1 MFNYN
6 IVFTYLMQ
14 AQTVT
19 NLSKRQIKA
28 IPSLSKNYLADES
41 TLINQLLE
49 QANPGYEQRKNIK
62 KLANKLVENV
72 RGKIDQMDGVDAFM
86 KEYDLSSKEGI
97 VLMCMAEAL
106 LRIPDK
112 ATAEK
117 LIKDKLLDADWK
129 SHMGKSD
136 SMFVNA
142 STWGLMLTGKIIHVD
157 EDKKGF
163 SRIMD
168 KLLNKTGEPMVRTG
182 VYQAMKVMG
191 KQFVMG
197 RNIKEALKR
206 SQTKKH
212 RDYRFSFD
220 MLGEAALTQADANR
234 YLESYLNAIKAIAKG
249 NRKKS
254 IEDAAT
260 ISIKLS
266 ALHPRYEIANV
277 KRVLAELVPNV
288 KKIVDLAASLNVAVT
303 VDAEEADR
311 LELSLMV
318 FESVYSQCET
328 GYDGFG
334 LVVQAFQ
341 KRAVAVIDFLTHLAN
356 KYGHKIP
363 LRLVKGAYWDTEIKR
378 SQEQGLADY
387 PVFTR
392 KVNTDISYLAC
403 AQKLLLQRDKFY
415 PQFAT
420 HNANTV
426 AAVRVMAKDNL
437 GYEFQRLHGMGQA
450 LHQQSIDP
458 DGLNVPCR
466 VYAPVGSHEDL
477 LPYLVRRLLENG
489 ANTSFV
495 NRLVDLE
502 LDINDITKDPI
513 EVVRSHQDHRHP
525 QINLP
530 VDIFQPERKNSEGI
544 NLADVETLQNL
555 EKELELLNNQ
565 KLTATPLIPDYK
577 GDSQAKKV
585 FSPADLGFL
594 VGHCIDANKKDT
606 LLALDN
612 AQSAFPEWNATDVYK
627 RALMINKVADLM
639 QENQTMFMHLLR
651 HEAGK
656 SLADSISELK
666 EAIDFCR
673 YYAHHANDK
682 MANALKMP
690 GPTGESNFLIT
701 QGKGTFIC
709 ISPWNFPLAIYAGQI
724 VAALVTG
731 NCVIAKPAE
740 QTSIIGYYLA
750 CLIHQAGIPQS
761 VFQFVPGLGREIG
774 NTLCQSNKTTGVV
787 FTGSTQTAQ
796 VINKNLACRENAAIA
811 TLVAETG
818 GQNCMIAD
826 SSTLPEQLVKDV
838 IASAFVS
845 AGQRCSALRV
855 LYIQEDI
862 ANDTLKMLSGAM
874 DEMNICHPQNYASDV
889 GPLIDE
895 TSLNK
900 LNSHVK
906 FMQANGKLIKALK
919 VPNGLKGYY
928 FAPHAFEIDS
938 IKQLKGE
945 VFGPFLHVIRFKAKE
960 LDKVID
966 EINGTG
972 FGLTFGI
979 HSRINKT
986 IEYITNKIRVGNC
999 YINRSTIGAVVGV
1012 HPFGG
1017 MGLSGTG
1024 PKAGGPSYL
1033 ESFITE
1039 KTITNN
1045 IAAVGGNADL
1055 LEISEE

>member
-1 MFNYN
+1 VNN
-6 IVFTYLMQ
+6 SLTQ
-14 AQTVT
+14 A
-19 NLSKRQIKA
+19 LKA
-28 IPSLSKNYLADES
+28 IDFSQNYLADENV
-41 TLINQLLE
+41 LISQLLE
-49 QANPGYEQRKNIK
+49 QANPGYETRKEIK
-62 KLANKLVENV
+62 QLAIKLVENV
-72 RGKIDQMDGVDAFM
+72 RARIDEMDGVDAFM

-112 ATAEK
+112 DTAEK

-136 SMFVNA
+136 SLFVNA

-163 SRIMD
+163 AKIFD
-168 KLLNKTGEPMVRTG
+168 KLINRTGEPMVRTG

-197 RNIKEALKR
+197 RTIKEALKR
-206 SQTKKH
+206 AQTKKH
-212 RDYRFSFD
+212 QEYRFSFD
-220 MLGEAALTQADANR
+220 MLGEAALTQGDADR
-234 YLESYLNAIKAIAKG
+234 YLESYLRAIKAIAKA
-249 NRKKS
+249 NNKKPL
-254 IEDAAT
+254 EDAAT

-277 KRVLAELVPNV
+277 KRVLAELVPSV
-288 KKIVDLAASLNVAVT
+288 QKIVDLATSLNVAVT

-318 FESVYSQCET
+318 FERVYSQSKT

-341 KRAVAVIDFLTHLAN
+341 KRASCVIDYLATLAD
-356 KYGHKIP
+356 KHGHKIP

-378 SQEQGLADY
+378 SQEQGLTDY

-403 AQKLLLQRDKFY
+403 ARKLLAQREKFY

-426 AAVRVMAKDNL
+426 AAVRVIADDNI

-450 LHQQSIDP
+450 LHQQSIDRA
-458 DGLNVPCR
+458 GLNVPCR

-502 LDINDITKDPI
+502 LDVDDITKDPI
-513 EVVRSHQDHRHP
+513 EVVRAHASHRHP
-525 QINLP
+525 QIPLP
-530 VDIFQPERKNSEGI
+530 EDIFQPERNNSMGI
-544 NLADVETLQNL
+544 NLADVATLNQL
-555 EKELELLNNQ
+555 EGRLDKLKTQ
-565 KLTATPLIPDYK
+565 KITATPLIPGYK
-577 GDSQAKKV
+577 GPATGKDV
-585 FSPADLGFL
+585 YSPADRDFL
-594 VGHCIDANKKDT
+594 VGHCIDAGTQDVQ
-606 LLALDN
+606 LALGN
-612 AQSAFPEWNATDVYK
+612 AQTAFAQWNNQAINA
-627 RALMINKVADLM
+627 RAKAINKVADLM
-639 QENQTMFMHLLR
+639 QENQDMLLYLLR

-656 SLADSISELK
+656 SLTDSISELK

-673 YYAHHANDK
+673 YYAYHANKSMSD
-682 MANALKMP
+682 ALKMP
-690 GPTGESNFLIT
+690 GPTGESNFLSL

-709 ISPWNFPLAIYAGQI
+709 ISPWNFPLAIYMGQV

-740 QTSIIGYYLA
+740 QTSIIAYYLA
-750 CLIHQAGIPQS
+750 CLIHQAGVPQM

-796 VINKNLACRENAAIA
+796 IINKNLANRENAAIA
-811 TLVAETG
+811 TLIAETG

-826 SSTLPEQLVKDV
+826 SSALPEQLVKDV

-845 AGQRCSALRV
+845 AGQRCSALRI
-855 LYIQEDI
+855 LFIQKDI
-862 ANDTLKMLSGAM
+862 ADNVLTMLAGAM
-874 DEMNICHPQNYASDV
+874 EQMNIDHPRHYSSDV
-889 GPLIDE
+889 GPLIDQA
-895 TSLNK
+895 SLDK
-900 LNSHVK
+900 LNTHVDY
-906 FMQANGKLIKALK
+906 MQQKGRLIKALK
-919 VPNGLKGYY
+919 VPENLNGYY

-938 IKQLKGE
+938 IDLLSE
-945 VFGPFLHVIRFKAKE
+945 EIFGPFLHVIRYDAKH
-960 LDKVID
+960 LDQVI
-966 EINGTG
+966 EAINNTG
-972 FGLTFGI
+972 YGLTFGV

-986 IEYITNKIRVGNC
+986 IEHIATRIRVGNC

-1024 PKAGGPSYL
+1024 PKAGGPHYL
-1033 ESFITE
+1033 HSFMSE

>member
-1 MFNYN
+1 MNN
-6 IVFTYLMQ
+6 SSTQ
-14 AQTVT
+14 AL
-19 NLSKRQIKA
+19 NA
-28 IPSLSKNYLADES
+28 IDFSQNYLADENI
-41 TLINQLLE
+41 LISQLLE
-49 QANPGYEQRKNIK
+49 QANPGYEKRQAIK
-62 KLANKLVENV
+62 QLAIKLVENV
-72 RGKIDQMDGVDAFM
+72 RARIDEMDGVDAFM

-112 ATAEK
+112 DTAEK

-136 SMFVNA
+136 SLFVNA

-163 SRIMD
+163 AKIFD
-168 KLLNKTGEPMVRTG
+168 KLINRTGEPMVRTG

-197 RNIKEALKR
+197 RTIKEALKR
-206 SQTKKH
+206 AQTAKH
-212 RDYRFSFD
+212 QAYRFSFD
-220 MLGEAALTQADANR
+220 MLGEAALTQGDADR
-234 YLESYLNAIKAIAKG
+234 YLQSYLRAIKAIASANNK
-249 NRKKS
+249 
-254 IEDAAT
+254 IPPEDAAT

-277 KRVLAELVPNV
+277 KRVLAELVPSV
-288 KKIVDLAASLNVAVT
+288 QKIVDLATSLNVAVT

-318 FESVYSQCET
+318 FEQVYSQSKT

-341 KRAVAVIDFLTHLAN
+341 KRASCVIDYLASLVD
-356 KYGHKIP
+356 KHGHKIP

-378 SQEQGLADY
+378 SQEGGLTDY

-403 AQKLLLQRDKFY
+403 ARKLLAQREKFY

-426 AAVRVMAKDNL
+426 AAVRVMANDNI

-458 DGLNVPCR
+458 VGLNVPCR

-502 LDINDITKDPI
+502 LDVNDITKDPI
-513 EVVRSHQDHRHP
+513 EVVRTHAHHRHP
-525 QINLP
+525 QIPLP
-530 VDIFQPERKNSEGI
+530 KDIFQPERDNSVGI
-544 NLADVETLQNL
+544 NLADVATLNQLEGRL
-555 EKELELLNNQ
+555 EKLKSQ
-565 KLTATPLIPDYK
+565 KITATPLIPGYK
-577 GDSQAKKV
+577 GSATGKDV
-585 FSPADLGFL
+585 YSPADLDFL
-594 VGHCIDANKKDT
+594 VGHCIDANAQDAQ
-606 LLALDN
+606 LALDN
-612 AQSAFPEWNATDVYK
+612 AHGAFAQWNNRAITDRVK
-627 RALMINKVADLM
+627 AINKVADLM
-639 QENQTMFMHLLR
+639 QENQDMLLYLLR

-656 SLADSISELK
+656 SLTDSISELK

-673 YYAHHANDK
+673 YYAYHANK
-682 MANALKMP
+682 SMSVALKMP
-690 GPTGESNFLIT
+690 GPTGESNFLSL

-709 ISPWNFPLAIYAGQI
+709 ISPWNFPLAIYMGQV

-740 QTSIIGYYLA
+740 QTSIIAYYLA
-750 CLIHQAGIPQS
+750 CLIHQAGVPQM

-796 VINKNLACRENAAIA
+796 IINKNLANRENAAIA

-826 SSTLPEQLVKDV
+826 SSALPEQLVKDV

-855 LYIQEDI
+855 LFIQKDI
-862 ANDTLKMLSGAM
+862 ADNVLTMLAGAM
-874 DEMNICHPQNYASDV
+874 EQMSIDHPGHYSSDV
-889 GPLIDE
+889 GPLIDQA
-895 TSLNK
+895 SLDK
-900 LNSHVK
+900 LNAHVDY
-906 FMQANGKLIKALK
+906 MQKKGSLIKALK
-919 VPNGLKGYY
+919 VPENLKGYY

-938 IKQLKGE
+938 IELLAE
-945 VFGPFLHVIRFKAKE
+945 EIFGPFLHVIRYDARH
-960 LDKVID
+960 LDQVI
-966 EINGTG
+966 EAINNTG
-972 FGLTFGI
+972 YGLTFGV
-979 HSRINKT
+979 HSRINNT
-986 IEYITNKIRVGNC
+986 IEHIATRIQVGNC

-1024 PKAGGPSYL
+1024 PKAGGPHYL
-1033 ESFITE
+1033 QSFMTE

>member
-1 MFNYN
+1 MNRTATGTITALEF
-6 IVFTYLMQ
+6 
-14 AQTVT
+14 
-19 NLSKRQIKA
+19 
-28 IPSLSKNYLADES
+28 SKNYLIDED

-49 QANPGYEQRKNIK
+49 QANPGYEKRKEIK
-62 KLANKLVENV
+62 SLAIKLVENV
-72 RGKIDQMDGVDAFM
+72 RARIDEMDGVDAFM

-112 ATAEK
+112 GTAEK

-136 SMFVNA
+136 STFVNA

-157 EDKKGF
+157 ENKKGLSKVF
-163 SRIMD
+163 D
-168 KLLNKTGEPMVRTG
+168 KLLNKTGEPAVRAG

-197 RNIKEALKR
+197 RTIKEALKR

-212 RDYRFSFD
+212 VDYRYSFD
-220 MLGEAALTQADANR
+220 MLGEAALTQADADR
-234 YLESYLNAIKAIAKG
+234 YLASYLRAIEAIAKA
-249 NRKKS
+249 NTKKS
-254 IEDAAT
+254 IEDAAS

-266 ALHPRYEIANV
+266 ALHPRYEIANIQQV
-277 KRVLAELVPNV
+277 MSELVPNV
-288 KKIVDLAASLNVAVT
+288 IKIVDLANQLNVAVT

-311 LELSLMV
+311 LEMSIMV
-318 FESVYSQCET
+318 FESVYTQLDPSYE
-328 GYDGFG
+328 GFG
-334 LVVQAFQ
+334 LVVQAFS
-341 KRAVAVIDFLTHLAN
+341 KRASGLIDFLTELAEKHN
-356 KYGHKIP
+356 RKIP

-378 SQEQGLADY
+378 SQEQGLDDY

-403 AQKLLLQRDKFY
+403 AQKLLDNRDKFY

-426 AAVRVMAKDNL
+426 AAVRVMAGDNL
-437 GYEFQRLHGMGQA
+437 GYEYQRLHGMGQA
-450 LHQQSIDP
+450 LHVQSIDP
-458 DGLNVPCR
+458 KGLNVPCR

-495 NRLVDLE
+495 NRLVDLD
-502 LDINDITKDPI
+502 LDINDITSDPI
-513 EVVRSHQDHRHP
+513 EVVRAHKTHRHS
-525 QINLP
+525 QIPLP
-530 VDIFQPERKNSEGI
+530 KDIFQPERENSHGI
-544 NLADVETLQNL
+544 NLSDVATLENL
-555 EKELELLNNQ
+555 EKQLSKFSDE
-565 KLTATPLIPDYK
+565 KLRATPLIPGYK
-577 GDSQAKKV
+577 SK
-585 FSPADLGFL
+585 SPAKEVYSPANLDYL
-594 VGHCIDANKKDT
+594 VGHCTDANKQDA
-606 LLALDN
+606 LLALSN
-612 AQSAFPEWNATDVYK
+612 ANSAFYQWNQTDVST
-627 RALMINKVADLM
+627 RSESISKVADLM
-639 QENQTMFMHLLR
+639 QENQTMILHLLR

-673 YYAHHANDK
+673 YYAHHAQLK
-682 MANALKMP
+682 MGQNLKMP
-690 GPTGESNFLIT
+690 GPTGESNFLQL
-701 QGKGTFIC
+701 QGKGVFVC
-709 ISPWNFPLAIYAGQI
+709 ISPWNFPLAIYVGQI

-774 NTLCQSNKTTGVV
+774 NALCQSNLTTGVV

-796 VINKNLACRENAAIA
+796 IINKNLANRDNAAIA

-855 LYIQEDI
+855 LFIQEDI
-862 ANDTLKMLSGAM
+862 ADYTLKMLSGAM
-874 DEMNICHPQNYASDV
+874 QQMHIAHPENYYSDV
-889 GPLIDE
+889 GPLIDG

-900 LNSHVK
+900 LNTHVK
-906 FMQANGKLIKALK
+906 FMQTNGTLIKALE
-919 VPNGLKGYY
+919 VPELLKGYY
-928 FAPHAFEIDS
+928 FAPHAFEIKS
-938 IKQLKGE
+938 LSLLKEE
-945 VFGPFLHVIRFKAKE
+945 VFGPFLHVIRYKATD

-966 EINGTG
+966 EINNTG
-972 FGLTFGI
+972 YGLTFGI
-979 HSRINKT
+979 HSRINET
-986 IEYITNKIRVGNC
+986 IEYVSSKIRVGNC

-1024 PKAGGPSYL
+1024 PKAGGPAYL
-1033 ESFITE
+1033 ESFVTE

>member
-1 MFNYN
+1 MTFN
-6 IVFTYLMQ
+6 
-14 AQTVT
+14 
-19 NLSKRQIKA
+19 SQIMA
-28 IPSLSKNYLADES
+28 LEFSKNYLIDEDI
-41 TLINQLLE
+41 LVNKLLE
-49 QANPGYEQRKNIK
+49 QANPGYEKRNEIK
-62 KLANKLVENV
+62 KLAIKLVKNV
-72 RGKIDQMDGVDAFM
+72 RSRIDQMDGVDAFM

-112 ATAEK
+112 GTAEK

-136 SMFVNA
+136 STFVNA
-142 STWGLMLTGKIIHVD
+142 STWGLMLTGKIIDVD
-157 EDKKGF
+157 ETKKGL
-163 SRIMD
+163 SRIFD
-168 KLLNKTGEPMVRTG
+168 KLLNKTGEPAVRAG

-197 RNIKEALKR
+197 RTIKEALKR
-206 SQTKKH
+206 SKTKKH
-212 RDYRFSFD
+212 KDYRFSFD
-220 MLGEAALTQADANR
+220 MLGEAALTQADADR
-234 YLESYLNAIKAIAKG
+234 YLESYLMAIKSIAESNK
-249 NRKKS
+249 NNKS
-254 IEDAAT
+254 EDAAS

-266 ALHPRYEIANV
+266 ALHPRYEISHVN
-277 KRVLAELVPNV
+277 RVLVELVPTV
-288 KKIVDLAASLNVAVT
+288 QKIVDLAMKLNVAVT

-311 LELSLMV
+311 LELSIMV
-318 FESVYSQCET
+318 FEKVYTQLDPSYT
-328 GYDGFG
+328 GFG
-334 LVVQAFQ
+334 LVVQAFS
-341 KRAVAVIDFLTHLAN
+341 KRANGLIDYLNNLVEKHN
-356 KYGHKIP
+356 KKIP

-378 SQEQGLADY
+378 AQEQGLEDY

-403 AQKLLLQRDKFY
+403 AQKLLNNRDKFY

-426 AAVRVMAKDNL
+426 AAIRIMAGDNL
-437 GYEFQRLHGMGQA
+437 GYEFQRLHGMGQS
-450 LHQQSIDP
+450 LHEQTIQK

-495 NRLVDLE
+495 NRLVDLD

-513 EVVRSHQDHRHP
+513 ETVRGYSNHRHS
-525 QINLP
+525 QIPLP
-530 VDIFQPERKNSEGI
+530 KDIFQPERINSEGI
-544 NLADVETLQNL
+544 NLADMATLQTL
-555 EKELELLNNQ
+555 EQQLLNST
-565 KLTATPLIPDYK
+565 KEKFTATPLIPGYK
-577 GDSQAKKV
+577 GESSKKDIY
-585 FSPADLGFL
+585 SPADLSFL
-594 VGHCIDANKKDT
+594 VGHCIDANSQDA
-606 LLALDN
+606 LLALSN
-612 AQSAFPEWNATDVYK
+612 AQSAFINWNQTEVNFRTDI
-627 RALMINKVADLM
+627 INKVADLM
-639 QENQTMFMHLLR
+639 QKNQDMLMHLLR

-666 EAIDFCR
+666 EAVDFCR
-673 YYAHHANDK
+673 YYAHHAQAK
-682 MANALKMP
+682 MSDAIKMP
-690 GPTGESNFLIT
+690 GPTGESNFLT
-701 QGKGTFIC
+701 LQGKGVFVC
-709 ISPWNFPLAIYAGQI
+709 ISPWNFPLAIYVGQI

-740 QTSIIGYYLA
+740 QTSIIGYFVA

-761 VFQFVPGLGREIG
+761 VFQFVPGKGQEIG
-774 NTLCQSNKTTGVV
+774 TILCQSNITSGVV

-796 VINKNLACRENAAIA
+796 LINKNLANRNKAAIA

-862 ANDTLKMLSGAM
+862 ASNTLKMLAGAM
-874 DEMNICHPQNYASDV
+874 QEMAIEHPLHYSSDV
-889 GPLIDE
+889 GPLIDMI
-895 TSLNK
+895 SLDK
-900 LNSHVK
+900 LNAHVEFIK
-906 FMQANGKLIKALK
+906 TNGSLIKALE
-919 VPNGLKGYY
+919 VPKHLNGYY
-928 FAPHAFEIDS
+928 FAPHAFEIQS
-938 IKQLKGE
+938 LKLLKEE
-945 VFGPFLHVIRFKAKE
+945 VFGPFLHVIRYKAKD
-960 LDKVID
+960 LDRVIN
-966 EINGTG
+966 EINETG
-972 FGLTFGI
+972 YGLTFGI
-979 HSRINKT
+979 HSRINET
-986 IEYITNKIRVGNC
+986 IEYVSSRIRVGNC

-1024 PKAGGPSYL
+1024 PKAGGPAYL
-1033 ESFITE
+1033 ESFVTE

>member
-1 MFNYN
+1 MHLIKN
-6 IVFTYLMQ
+6 Q
-14 AQTVT
+14 
-19 NLSKRQIKA
+19 QIKA
-28 IPSLSKNYLADES
+28 ISNLSNNYLIDENH
-41 TLINQLLE
+41 LINQLLE
-49 QANPGYEQRKNIK
+49 KANPGFEKRQKIK
-62 KLANKLVENV
+62 QLAIKLVENV
-72 RGKIDQMDGVDAFM
+72 RGQIDHMDGVDAFM

-112 ATAEK
+112 HTAEK

-129 SHMGKSD
+129 SHIGKSD
-136 SMFVNA
+136 STFVNA
-142 STWGLMLTGKIIHVD
+142 STWGLMLTGKIIDVD
-157 EDKKGF
+157 EDKRGLSKIF
-163 SRIMD
+163 D
-168 KLLNKTGEPMVRTG
+168 KLLNRTGEPAVRVG

-197 RNIKEALKR
+197 RTIKEALKR
-206 SQTKKH
+206 SQSKKH

-220 MLGEAALTQADANR
+220 MLGEAALTKFDADR
-234 YLESYLNAIKAIAKG
+234 YLESYLQAIIAIAKG
-249 NRKKS
+249 NSKKT

-277 KRVLAELVPNV
+277 NRVLVELVPNV
-288 KKIVDLAASLNVAVT
+288 QKIVDLATSLNVAVT

-318 FESVYSQCET
+318 FEQVYKKCKT

-334 LVVQAFQ
+334 LVVQAFS
-341 KRAVAVIDFLTHLAN
+341 KRAVPVLEFLTGLIDNH
-356 KYGHKIP
+356 GHKIP

-378 SQEQGLADY
+378 SQELGLENY

-403 AQKLLLQRDKFY
+403 AEILLSNRDKFY

-426 AAVRVMAKDNL
+426 AAVSVMAGDNL
-437 GYEFQRLHGMGQA
+437 GYEFQRLHGMGQT

-458 DGLNVPCR
+458 KGLNVPCR

-495 NRLVDLE
+495 NRLVDLK
-502 LDINDITKDPI
+502 LDIDDITKDPI
-513 EVVRSHQDHRHP
+513 EVVRKHEHHVHP
-525 QINLP
+525 QIPLP
-530 VDIFQPERKNSEGI
+530 SDIFLPERKNSSGI
-544 NLADVETLQNL
+544 NLADVATLQNFENKL
-555 EKELELLNNQ
+555 KKGQSE
-565 KLTATPLIPDYK
+565 KLTARPLIPGYQGQPD
-577 GDSQAKKV
+577 AKAV
-585 FSPADLGFL
+585 YSPADSDFL
-594 VGHCIDANKKDT
+594 VGYQIDANEEDVQ
-606 LLALDN
+606 LALNN
-612 AQSAFPEWNATDVYK
+612 AHAAFTDWNNTEVYQ
-627 RALMINKVADLM
+627 RALMINKVADLI
-639 QENQTMFMHLLR
+639 QKNQALIMCLLR

-656 SLADSISELK
+656 SLDDSISETK

-673 YYAHHANDK
+673 YYAHHANQQ
-682 MANALKMP
+682 MANPIKMP
-690 GPTGESNFLIT
+690 GPTGESNFLEL
-701 QGKGTFIC
+701 QGRGTFVC
-709 ISPWNFPLAIYAGQI
+709 ISPWNFPLAIYVGQI

-750 CLIHQAGIPQS
+750 SLINKAIHQAGMPQS
-761 VFQFVPGLGREIG
+761 VFQFVPGPGRVIG
-774 NTLCQSNKTTGVV
+774 NVLCQSPKTTGVV
-787 FTGSTQTAQ
+787 FTGSTGTAQ
-796 VINKNLACRENAAIA
+796 IINKNLANRENCAIA

-818 GQNCMIAD
+818 GLNCMIAD

-855 LYIQEDI
+855 LYLQEDI
-862 ANDTLKMLSGAM
+862 ADDTLKMLAGAM
-874 DEMNICHPQNYASDV
+874 DEMTIAHPKNYASDV
-889 GPLIDE
+889 GPLIDQA
-895 TSLNK
+895 SLNK
-900 LNSHVK
+900 LNTHVK
-906 FMQANGKLIKALK
+906 YMQANGKLIKALE
-919 VPNGLKGYY
+919 VPENLKGYY
-928 FAPHAFEIDS
+928 FAPHAYEMDS
-938 IKQLKGE
+938 IILLKEE
-945 VFGPFLHVIRFKAKE
+945 VFGPFLHVIRYKAKD

-966 EINGTG
+966 EINNTG
-972 FGLTFGI
+972 YGLTFGI
-979 HSRINKT
+979 HSRINNT
-986 IEYITNKIRVGNC
+986 IDHVIKRIRVGNC

-1024 PKAGGPSYL
+1024 PKAGGPNYL
-1033 ESFITE
+1033 ESFVTE